1 MDLALGIEA
10 LVPAAQY
17 FGSTTANT
25 KEAFDNLDWQDERAK
40 PTWEQVEDAYAA
52 LPEEITN
59 PQKFEAEAK
68 VTAQAKLAAL
78 GLTTE
83 DLQALGL

>member
-1 MDLALGIEA
+1 MDVALGIEA

-40 PTWEQVEDAYAA
+40 PTWEQIQDAYTA
-52 LPEEITN
+52 LPEEIKN
-59 PQKFEAEAK
+59 PQKFEAERKAA
-68 VTAQAKLAAL
+68 AQAKLATI
-78 GLTTE
+78 GLTIE
-83 DLQALGL
+83 DLQVLGL